1 MALALK
7 APENVYSIGD
17 KAFQDCGDLEL
28 VLFNDNLRELG
39 SNAFENVTKLGSVTL
54 PPLENIGAQVF
65 TMSDDFTDISFTG
78 DRPIF
83 KGVPANEVKDV
94 TAVLTAWYPAAWG
107 DKDPTVWKFDATIRW
122 QAY

>member
-1 MALALK
+1 MSLLMALALVP
-7 APENVYSIGD
+7 APARAAETETPAVEARGETSI
-17 KAFQDCGDLEL
+17 
-28 VLFNDNLRELG
+28 
-39 SNAFENVTKLGSVTL
+39 GSVTL
-54 PPLENIGAQVF
+54 PTLENMGAQVF
-65 TMSDDFTDISFTG
+65 TMSDDFTDIRFTG

>member
-1 MALALK
+1 MKRGMSLLMALALVPVP
-7 APENVYSIGD
+7 ARAAETPAAEARGETSIGS
-17 KAFQDCGDLEL
+17 
-28 VLFNDNLRELG
+28 VVMPNYY
-39 SNAFENVTKLGSVTL
+39 FEKG
-54 PPLENIGAQVF
+54 GAQVF
-65 TMSDDFTDISFTG
+65 TMSDDFTDIRFTG

-107 DKDPTVWKFDATIRW
+107 DKDPTVWEFDATIRW

>member
-1 MALALK
+1 MKRGMSLLMALALLL
-7 APENVYSIGD
+7 ALVPVPARAAETPASEARGETSI
-17 KAFQDCGDLEL
+17 
-28 VLFNDNLRELG
+28 
-39 SNAFENVTKLGSVTL
+39 GSVTL
-54 PPLENIGAQVF
+54 PPLENMGAQVF
-65 TMSDDFTDISFTG
+65 TMSDDFTDIRFTG

-94 TAVLTAWYPAAWG
+94 IAVLTAWYSAAWG